1 MSKER
6 NIFLFGAGAVID
18 WGAPKTICDGS
29 KLTRLPER
37 NSEKI
42 GNRICCLTHLIR
54 ETGFQCKS
62 GERISNKIYEI
73 LKNNGVSEKE
83 INFETIIN
91 VIEELIAYYS
101 NFDEETKSSLI
112 ACFIEPSEVMKDIL
126 NFEIEGGIAKHGYK
140 LIIPNYPDIDKRSY
154 KNERPEQFF
163 LQQLIANLLDGIIG
177 HISKY
182 SYYTNG
188 NPTVIENAINK
199 SLNDGFYNW
208 IKNISG
214 EDGIIRM
221 YTLNYD
227 RLFKVILE
235 NRGLEVFEGFECGAS
250 SNPGDEIQP
259 NVKRILSDFDST
271 VYYNLHG
278 SAYWDVSAR
287 NNYQLPASE
296 FYLRGVP
303 NFSSNLWEQPTR
315 QMDKGKT
322 IMLTNIITGY
332 QKTSKTAVTPFKQM
346 LSAFDRDCV
355 FADRLFIAGYGFG
368 DEHINESIKTALIHN
383 PKIKITIIDPAFIK
397 NKFDEKLGIGL
408 FSNSQLNLTPKKVS
422 DNLYSYLESRV
433 EVYTHYFKDVFS
445 INLKSAKQK
454 QMV

>member
-1 MSKER
+1 MTKER
-6 NIFLFGAGAVID
+6 NIFLFGAGAAID
-18 WGAPKTICDGS
+18 WGAPKTICDGD
-29 KLTRLPER
+29 KLTYLPER
-37 NSEKI
+37 NSENI

-62 GERISNKIYEI
+62 GMRISYKIFEI
-73 LKNNGVSEKE
+73 LKSNGVSEKE

-91 VIEELIAYYS
+91 VIEELIAFYS
-101 NFDEETKSSLI
+101 NFNEETKSSLV
-112 ACFIEPSEVMKDIL
+112 ACFIEPSEIMNDLL

-140 LIIPNYPDIDKRSY
+140 LIIPNYPNIDNRSY

-163 LQQLIANLLDGIIG
+163 LQLLLANLLDGIIG

-182 SYYTNG
+182 SNYTNG
-188 NPTVIENAINK
+188 NSAVVENEINK

-235 NRGLEVFEGFECGAS
+235 NRGLKVFEGFECGAS
-250 SNPGDEIQP
+250 TNPGDKIP
-259 NVKRILSDFDST
+259 PDVKKILSDFDST

-278 SAYWDVSAR
+278 SAFWDVNAR
-287 NNYQLPASE
+287 NNYQLPTSE
-296 FYLRGVP
+296 FYLSGVP

-332 QKTSKTAVTPFKQM
+332 QKTTKTAVTPFKQM
-346 LSAFDRDCV
+346 LSAFDRDCIC
-355 FADRLFIAGYGFG
+355 ADRLFIVGYGFG
-368 DEHINESIKTALIHN
+368 DEHINESIKSALIHN

-397 NKFDEKLGIGL
+397 NKFDEKLNIEL
-408 FSNSQLNLTPKKVS
+408 FSNSKLNLSPQKVS
-422 DNLYSYLESRV
+422 ENKYSYLENRV
-433 EVYTHYFKDVFS
+433 KVYTHYFKDVFS
-445 INLKSAKQK
+445 LNL
-454 QMV
+454 